1 MIRYESSE
9 QGPTR
14 SAQKVKIRRDW
25 MMTLSFTPVR
35 DVRSQKKITILPTT
49 GAVRA
54 VRDDDITL

>member
-9 QGPTR
+9 QGPT

>member
-1 MIRYESSE
+1 
-9 QGPTR
+9 
-14 SAQKVKIRRDW
+14 